1 MTDDDLPVKSN
12 GPAYT
17 VQQAR
22 EGVPLS
28 YVGNKLSHAIEE
40 LNRHARQH
48 PEQGDGLLATMHHL
62 LVAYLGLH
70 NMLAKANDRTLST
83 RMLNATPEELVLW
96 LKLVQRE
103 GDVQGLAGVAQ
114 PRTPS

>member
-1 MTDDDLPVKSN
+1 MKDDDLPLNSN

-28 YVGNKLSHAIEE
+28 YVGEKLAHAIEE
-40 LNRHARQH
+40 LNRHARRH
-48 PEQGDGLLATMHHL
+48 PEQGDGLLAAMHYL
-62 LVAYLGLH
+62 LVAHLGLH

-83 RMLNATPEELVLW
+83 RMLSATREELDLW
-96 LKLVQRE
+96 LELVRRE
-103 GDVQGLAGVAQ
+103 GDVQGLAGVA
-114 PRTPS
+114 